1 MNKDSTEII
10 GIGHFKIDKAN
21 LVEYKRLCAQAM
33 QVVLAKEPGTLQ
45 YDLFFNADG
54 SECMFIERYKDSA
67 SLMAHAVNLGELF
80 GAIVDKV
87 TVIHGAVLG
96 NASPELKAAL
106 ADGPV
111 KHFALHQS
119 METPSSGK

>member
-1 MNKDSTEII
+1 MNKDSDEII

-21 LVEYKRLCAQAM
+21 LDEYKRLCEQAM
-33 QVVLAKEPGTLQ
+33 QITLAQDPGTLQ

-54 SECMFIERYKDSA
+54 SECVFIERFKDSA
-67 SLMAHAVNLGELF
+67 SLQAHIANLGDLF

-87 TVIHGAVLG
+87 TVVHGAVLG
-96 NASPELKAAL
+96 QASPELRAVL

-111 KHFALHQS
+111 KHFSLHQS
-119 METPSSGK
+119 METP